1 MHIVTSTDILLP
13 RAEDMGAWSVIACDQ
28 FTSEPEYWAAAEAR
42 AAEKPS
48 TLSLM
53 LPEAWLHTARADGA
67 DGRIADT
74 MRRYLA
80 EGVFQTV
87 PDSFIYVERTL
98 SDGRVRRGLVAALD
112 LEQCDFTGTQRASVR
127 STEGTVEERLPP
139 RVNIRRGAPLEMPH
153 TLLLM
158 DDRTDS
164 VLSLAEKAK
173 DTLEKVYDF
182 DLMLGGGHIAGWRV
196 SGETKAAVQSAL
208 DALDNA
214 ALQREKY
221 GDAAENGKLTFAANG
236 AVPGALN
243 NQFSLD
249 ERDGYLRMATT
260 EQTYSYSVYRD
271 EKHDFENTKA
281 DEDGMQTRNDV
292 YVLDASLKTV
302 GSVTGLAEGEQVFS
316 ARFDGD
322 YGYLCTYRQ
331 TDPVF
336 AVDLTEPT
344 NPKVV
349 GELKL
354 SGYSDYLHIWSDGLL
369 FGLGMEMQLVGAN
382 TTVDG
387 MKLVMID
394 TSDPAKLH
402 DLHTQAIDAD
412 YSEALN
418 NHKAILVDSGKDI
431 IAFPAENSYLVYGY
445 SADDGFTLRKEISVS
460 QWDGNN
466 RGLYIGDYFYV
477 VGSDQINVLDLN
489 TLENAA
495 QAIIPRG

>member
-98 SDGRVRRGLVAALD
+98 SDGRVRCGLVAALD
-112 LEQCDFTGTQRASVR
+112 LEQYDFTGTQRTSVR

-221 GDAAENGKLTFAANG
+221 GDAAENGKLTFAVGDGNHSLAAAKRFWEEKRETLPENERETDPARFALVEIENIHEPSLDFEPIHRVLFDTDTSAFAAKFTARRTEWEAEDKTLGERVAAAESFCRAYIAAHGGYIDYIHGDDTARSLGEKPNCAAVLLPPVEKSGLFLSVLKNG
-236 AVPGALN
+236 ALPKKS
-243 NQFSLD
+243 FSMGNA
-249 ERDGYLRMATT
+249 RDKRYYL
-260 EQTYSYSVYRD
+260 E
-271 EKHDFENTKA
+271 
-281 DEDGMQTRNDV
+281 
-292 YVLDASLKTV
+292 
-302 GSVTGLAEGEQVFS
+302 
-316 ARFDGD
+316 
-322 YGYLCTYRQ
+322 C
-331 TDPVF
+331 
-336 AVDLTEPT
+336 
-344 NPKVV
+344 
-349 GELKL
+349 
-354 SGYSDYLHIWSDGLL
+354 
-369 FGLGMEMQLVGAN
+369 
-382 TTVDG
+382 
-387 MKLVMID
+387 
-394 TSDPAKLH
+394 
-402 DLHTQAIDAD
+402 
-412 YSEALN
+412 
-418 NHKAILVDSGKDI
+418 
-431 IAFPAENSYLVYGY
+431 
-445 SADDGFTLRKEISVS
+445 RKI
-460 QWDGNN
+460 
-466 RGLYIGDYFYV
+466 R
-477 VGSDQINVLDLN
+477 
-489 TLENAA
+489 
-495 QAIIPRG
+495 

>member
-112 LEQCDFTGTQRASVR
+112 LEQYDFTGTQRTSVR

-221 GDAAENGKLTFAANG
+221 GDAAENGKLTFAVGDGNHSLAAAKRFWEEKRETLPENERETDPARFALVEIENIHEPSLDFEPIHRVIFKTEPQKLLAALKESCCAETGFPVKWYIGEESGTIVLDKNKGELAVGIHLKGGALALHAAQILNKDVVQAAVRAGSHGAAEAQLVADNAGKGGAQLLGLGQLHGAVVGAAGEADAHGQQGADEQDDENG
-236 AVPGALN
+236 A
-243 NQFSLD
+243 QQ
-249 ERDGYLRMATT
+249 LRQGEA
-260 EQTYSYSVYRD
+260 
-271 EKHDFENTKA
+271 A
-281 DEDGMQTRNDV
+281 
-292 YVLDASLKTV
+292 A
-302 GSVTGLAEGEQVFS
+302 VT
-316 ARFDGD
+316 
-322 YGYLCTYRQ
+322 
-331 TDPVF
+331 
-336 AVDLTEPT
+336 
-344 NPKVV
+344 
-349 GELKL
+349 
-354 SGYSDYLHIWSDGLL
+354 
-369 FGLGMEMQLVGAN
+369 
-382 TTVDG
+382 
-387 MKLVMID
+387 KLVHGA
-394 TSDPAKLH
+394 TS
-402 DLHTQAIDAD
+402 
-412 YSEALN
+412 S
-418 NHKAILVDSGKDI
+418 
-431 IAFPAENSYLVYGY
+431 
-445 SADDGFTLRKEISVS
+445 
-460 QWDGNN
+460 
-466 RGLYIGDYFYV
+466 
-477 VGSDQINVLDLN
+477 
-489 TLENAA
+489 
-495 QAIIPRG
+495 

>member
-53 LPEAWLHTARADGA
+53 LPEAWLHTARAVGA

-112 LEQCDFTGTQRASVR
+112 LEQYDFTGTQRTSVR

-173 DTLEKVYDF
+173 DALEKVYDF

-221 GDAAENGKLTFAANG
+221 GDAAENGKLTFAVGDGNHSLAAAKRFWEEKRETLPENERETDPARFALVEIENIHEPSLDFEPIHRVIFDTDTSAFAAEFTAHRTEWEAKDKTLGERVAAAESFCRAYIAAHGGYIDYIHGDDTARSLGEKPNCAAVLLLPVEKSGLFLSVLKNG
-236 AVPGALN
+236 ALPKKS
-243 NQFSLD
+243 FSMGNA
-249 ERDGYLRMATT
+249 RDKRYYL
-260 EQTYSYSVYRD
+260 E
-271 EKHDFENTKA
+271 
-281 DEDGMQTRNDV
+281 
-292 YVLDASLKTV
+292 
-302 GSVTGLAEGEQVFS
+302 
-316 ARFDGD
+316 
-322 YGYLCTYRQ
+322 C
-331 TDPVF
+331 
-336 AVDLTEPT
+336 
-344 NPKVV
+344 
-349 GELKL
+349 
-354 SGYSDYLHIWSDGLL
+354 
-369 FGLGMEMQLVGAN
+369 
-382 TTVDG
+382 
-387 MKLVMID
+387 
-394 TSDPAKLH
+394 
-402 DLHTQAIDAD
+402 
-412 YSEALN
+412 
-418 NHKAILVDSGKDI
+418 
-431 IAFPAENSYLVYGY
+431 
-445 SADDGFTLRKEISVS
+445 RKI
-460 QWDGNN
+460 
-466 RGLYIGDYFYV
+466 R
-477 VGSDQINVLDLN
+477 
-489 TLENAA
+489 
-495 QAIIPRG
+495 